1 MPSSLLYVVTSDML
15 LLFSLE
21 FFRWYALKG
30 GYDK

>member
-21 FFRWYALKG
+21 FFRCHALKG
-30 GYDK
+30 RYDK

>member
-15 LLFSLE
+15 LLFSFE
-21 FFRWYALKG
+21 FFPLHALKG